1 MTSNIPLR
9 IDSVGDSSRPETS
22 RSTGAPA
29 APVANGHLRQLDGG
43 EFKTMILAGYTWLE
57 RHKEIVNA
65 LNVFPVPDGDTGTN
79 MFLTMRAAWREIEH
93 SDDSDISQ
101 IAQAVAQGALMGAR
115 GNSGVILSQILR
127 GLAHSFRHKPA
138 ITAHDLALG
147 LRQGSDTAYKGV
159 VKPVEG
165 TILTVIRQAAD
176 AAQKAVALEDDLD
189 FVLAH
194 TVQAAGDAVEQTPQL
209 LPVLAKAGVVDSG
222 GKGLFYI
229 LQGMQQGLR
238 GEPVAQTAAAPAV
251 AEAAQ
256 AVVLD
261 PYNLPPIRYGFD
273 VQFLLWGVNLDVDAV
288 RRWMVENG
296 DFALVEGGPTLIKV
310 HVHVF
315 DPSGPLAYGIQQGF
329 ITDVVVEN
337 MDAMAAAGMT
347 PDDVKDE
354 LSTAPSVALLPA
366 EHLGP
371 IGVVA
376 VAPGPGLAEVFGS
389 LGVGRIVPGG
399 QTMNPSI
406 QELLD
411 AIDALPTD
419 EVIVLP
425 NNSNVIMAAQGAAQ
439 EAARRGKRVEVIPSR
454 TAPQGIS
461 ALLAFNLQASLED
474 NATAMARAL
483 ASIDTGEVTVAVRD
497 AQVDGVE
504 VRAGEVIGLLN
515 DTLTTHG
522 QTPEQVAFDLLAQMD
537 ASQAEIITVYYGD
550 QIDADAAEALGAQI
564 AATYPDQEV
573 EVISGGQPHY
583 HFILSTE

>member
-9 IDSVGDSSRPETS
+9 LDIDNTRPDPA
-22 RSTGAPA
+22 RQRGSTPAPA
-29 APVANGHLRQLDGG
+29 ASGGHQQIDGRTL
-43 EFKTMILAGYTWLE
+43 KIMIAAGYAWLE

-79 MFLTMRAAWREIEH
+79 MFLTMRAAWREIDH
-93 SDDSDISQ
+93 SEDDDVSH
-101 IAQAVAQGALMGAR
+101 IAQTVAQGALMGAR

-127 GLAHSFRHKPA
+127 GMAHAFRHKQV

-147 LRQGSDTAYKGV
+147 LRQGSETAYKGV

-176 AAQKAVALEDDLD
+176 AAQKAAAVEDDLD

-194 TVQAAGDAVEQTPQL
+194 TIQAAGEAVEQTPLL
-209 LPVLAKAGVVDSG
+209 LPVLARAGVVDSG

-229 LQGMQQGLR
+229 LEGMHRGLR
-238 GEPVAQTAAAPAV
+238 GEPVTPPVEMPVSATQQTV
-251 AEAAQ
+251 A
-256 AVVLD
+256 LD
-261 PYNLPPIRYGFD
+261 PHNLPPIRYGFD
-273 VQFLLWGVNLDVDAV
+273 VQFLLWGADLQVDAI
-288 RRWMVENG
+288 RSWMIDHG
-296 DFALVEGGPTLIKV
+296 DFALVEGGPTLVKV

-315 DPSGPLAYGIQQGF
+315 DPSKPLAYGVQQGF

-347 PDDVKDE
+347 PDDVKEE
-354 LSTAPSVALLPA
+354 LSTARPVMPQMA
-366 EHLGP
+366 EHFGP

-376 VAPGPGLAEVFGS
+376 VAPGPGLAEVFES
-389 LGVGRIVPGG
+389 LGVGGIVSGG

-411 AIDALPTD
+411 AIDALPTE
-419 EVIVLP
+419 EVILLP

-439 EAARRGKRVEVIPSR
+439 EATRRGKRVEVIPSR

-461 ALLAFNLQASLED
+461 ALLAFNMQASLDD
-474 NATAMARAL
+474 NAATMARAL
-483 ASIDTGEVTVAVRD
+483 AAIDTGEVTVAVRD
-497 AQVDGVE
+497 AQIDGME
-504 VRAGEVIGLLN
+504 VRTGDVIGLLN
-515 DTLTTHG
+515 DTLTTIG
-522 QTPEQVAFDLLAQMD
+522 ATPQEVVFNLLAQMN
-537 ASQAEIITVYYGD
+537 AGQAEIITVYYGD
-550 QIDADAAEALGAQI
+550 QIDAATAAALGGEI
-564 AATYPDQEV
+564 AATYPGQEL
-573 EVISGGQPHY
+573 EVIAGGQPHY

>member
-1 MTSNIPLR
+1 
-9 IDSVGDSSRPETS
+9 
-22 RSTGAPA
+22 
-29 APVANGHLRQLDGG
+29 
-43 EFKTMILAGYTWLE
+43 MIAAGYAWLE

-79 MFLTMRAAWREIEH
+79 MFLTMRAAWREIDH
-93 SDDSDISQ
+93 SEDDDISH

-127 GLAHSFRHKPA
+127 GMAHAFRHKPA
-138 ITAHDLALG
+138 ITAHDLAHG
-147 LRQGSDTAYKGV
+147 LHQGSETAYKGV

-176 AAQKAVALEDDLD
+176 AAQKAAAVEDDLD

-194 TVQAAGDAVEQTPQL
+194 TVQAAGEAVEQTPSL
-209 LPVLAKAGVVDSG
+209 LPVLARAGVVDSG

-229 LQGMQQGLR
+229 LEGMHRGLR
-238 GEPVAQTAAAPAV
+238 GEPITPPAETSTTAAP
-251 AEAAQ
+251 Q
-256 AVVLD
+256 AIALD

-273 VQFLLWGVNLDVDAV
+273 VQFLLWGTSLDVAAI
-288 RRWMVENG
+288 RRWMVEHG
-296 DFALVEGGPTLIKV
+296 DFALVEGSETLVKV

-315 DPSGPLAYGIQQGF
+315 DPSAALAYGLQQGF

-337 MDAMAAAGMT
+337 MDAMAAAGMA
-347 PDDVKDE
+347 PEDVKEE
-354 LSTAPSVALLPA
+354 LSTARPTLPLHV

-376 VAPGPGLAEVFGS
+376 VVPGPGLAEVFES
-389 LGVGRIVPGG
+389 LGVGGVVSGG

-411 AIDALPTD
+411 AIDALPSD
-419 EVIVLP
+419 EIILLP

-439 EAARRGKRVEVIPSR
+439 EATRRGKRVEVIPSR

-461 ALLAFNLQASLED
+461 ALLAFNMQAYLDD
-474 NATAMARAL
+474 NIATMTRAL
-483 ASIDTGEVTVAVRD
+483 SAIDTGEVTVAVRN
-497 AQVDGVE
+497 AQIDGLDVT
-504 VRAGEVIGLLN
+504 AGDVIGLLN
-515 DTLTTHG
+515 DTLTTRG
-522 QTPEQVAFDLLAQMD
+522 ASPQEVVFNLLAQMD
-537 ASQAEIITVYYGD
+537 AGQAEIITVYYGD
-550 QIDADAAEALGAQI
+550 LIDAATAEALGEQI
-564 AATYPDQEV
+564 AASYPGQEV
-573 EVISGGQPHY
+573 EVIAGGQPHY